1 MSNITAIFKEFKSEA
16 ERQAFIFKQH
26 ETISKLS
33 SDNKKLQDE
42 IEHLKYLLTQS
53 VPLIG
58 NTPVEKVILT
68 PEEGLLQSQIQLIQ
82 DRSYG
87 QELSLEDVKKLDILL
102 KNTELLKKNK
112 PKTFDGKSDLI
123 LDNLKLLEIA
133 KKNGN

>member
-42 IEHLKYLLTQS
+42 IDHLKYLLTQS